1 MIELATRHEQIDIV
15 PARFVSCAH
24 NSYKGSVRQFAAI
37 SVHGNE

>member
-1 MIELATRHEQIDIV
+1 MIELVTSHKTIHII

-24 NSYKGSVRQFAAI
+24 DSYEGAVRQFAAV